1 MKKIIYTSLATAA
14 VIFSSCQNNEKQG
27 EDPKLLSQK
36 AIEIHDEIMPQISTF
51 NKHTVLIDSILDNLA
66 LIKQQN
72 PDLDTTN
79 SRQELS
85 SLKTNLETA
94 TDKMMVWM
102 KEYSMDNTDVSYQ
115 EAEIQRISDLKAEFD
130 TVNQEAAKTLSPFNK

>member
-14 VIFSSCQNNEKQG
+14 IIFSSCQNNEKQS

-66 LIKQQN
+66 LIKQQT
-72 PDLDTTN
+72 PDLDTTS
-79 SRQELS
+79 SRHDLS
-85 SLKTNLETA
+85 NLKANLETA

-115 EAEIQRISDLKAEFD
+115 EAEIQRISDLKNEFD
-130 TVNQEAAKTLSPFNK
+130 TVNQEATKALSPFNK

>member
-51 NKHTVLIDSILDNLA
+51 NKHTVIIDSILDNLA

-102 KEYSMDNTDVSYQ
+102 KEYSIDSTDISYQ

-130 TVNQEAAKTLSPFNK
+130 TVNQEVAKTLSPFNK

>member
-102 KEYSMDNTDVSYQ
+102 KEYSMDSTDISYQ